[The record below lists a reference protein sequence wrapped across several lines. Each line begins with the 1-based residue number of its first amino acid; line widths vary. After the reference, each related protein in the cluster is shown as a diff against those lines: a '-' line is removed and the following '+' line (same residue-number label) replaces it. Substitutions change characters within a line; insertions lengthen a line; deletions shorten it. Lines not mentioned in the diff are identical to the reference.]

1 MSEFKMPELPEPQG
15 HSWEYG
21 QYGHGRYE
29 PNGDFTEDQL
39 REYGHLCAQ
48 QMREVCAKEVEEAL
62 ALVGFPDTPQFEGDT
77 RHITK
82 QAARGIIA
90 AIRSIEVGGEHAG

>member
-29 PNGDFTEDQL
+29 PNGDFTDDQL
-39 REYGHLCAQ
+39 REYGRLCAQ
-48 QMREVCAKEVEEAL
+48 QMREACA
-62 ALVGFPDTPQFEGDT
+62 
-77 RHITK
+77 
-82 QAARGIIA
+82 
-90 AIRSIEVGGEHAG
+90 